1 MDEDEIK
8 PAQQVSVEKSK
19 NTYEN
24 EKTWCFHNFMG
35 TPTQKY
41 ENPAIKMLN
50 AIILKTLR
58 QVV

>member
-1 MDEDEIK
+1 
-8 PAQQVSVEKSK
+8 
-19 NTYEN
+19 
-24 EKTWCFHNFMG
+24 MG

-58 QVV
+58 QVVWKAYHLGSL